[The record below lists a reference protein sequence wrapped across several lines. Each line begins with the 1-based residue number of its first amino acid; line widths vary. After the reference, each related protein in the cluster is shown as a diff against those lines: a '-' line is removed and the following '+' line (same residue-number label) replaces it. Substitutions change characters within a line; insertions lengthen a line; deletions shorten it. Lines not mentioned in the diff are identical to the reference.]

1 MWCSVACHSDK
12 WQNGCGAPSHITTTQ
27 WQVTE
32 LVWCSVAY
40 HSNTVTSDS
49 MGVALCGTSDVL
61 VDLADIFH
69 CLLLAYSLCLY
80 VCIVLHSA
88 THSMFILC
96 VCTVQHIP
104 CFHCL
109 LLFGLLFLYSVTQGS
124 PFHFVHCVCTV
135 LYSAIVSAFFFMST
149 GWAQEDRRSWWL
161 CALFGCVEGERQYLS
176 VQSNRQVLCMSYCFT
191 WFPLAVSA
199 SFYLCFPV
207 VSLVYGVFAI
217 VSLIVFRLAW

>member
-135 LYSAIVSAFFFMST
+135 LYSAIVSAFFFLCL
-149 GWAQEDRRSWWL
+149 QDERRRIEDL
-161 CALFGCVEGERQYLS
+161 GGCVLFLGVWRVNGNIS
-176 VQSNRQVLCMSYCFT
+176 VSRAIGKSYVWVIASLGFHLLCLQVFICASLLCH
-191 WFPLAVSA
+191 
-199 SFYLCFPV
+199 
-207 VSLVYGVFAI
+207 
-217 VSLIVFRLAW
+217 